1 MKIIEFVEYMKKN
14 SNRVI
19 KEDQVLNM
27 VKKQLDVK
35 DYIGIREKR
44 SLIDNIINACV
55 LYENGIYKFDC
66 IDKYIYFTMY
76 TIAAYTNIELS
87 ENVEDDF
94 DMLSKEELLPIVI
107 GAIQK
112 EYDDVN
118 ILLQMQCDSFLENN
132 SVESMVGRFLE
143 GVTDLLNNIE
153 PALKSGI
160 DKISDFK
167 FDKDVDL
174 NQLLSIFNKN

>member
-1 MKIIEFVEYMKKN
+1 MKISEFVDYMKK
-14 SNRVI
+14 SVNRTM
-19 KEDQVLNM
+19 KDDQILSV
-27 VKKQLDVK
+27 VKKKLDVK
-35 DYIGIREKR
+35 DYISIKEKR
-44 SLIDNIINACV
+44 ALVDNIINASV
-55 LYENGIYKFDC
+55 LYENGVYKFDC
-66 IDKYIYFTMY
+66 IGKYVYFTMY
-76 TIAAYTNIELS
+76 TIAACTNIELS

-94 DMLSKEELLPIVI
+94 DALSREALLPVVI
-107 GAIQK
+107 CAIQK

-160 DKISDFK
+160 DKMSDLK